1 MAVNNLGELRT
12 LVKDWS
18 NRTDISNSVIDS
30 FINIAQ
36 DRANRILRL
45 PILEGFSTITVT
57 NNTLL
62 LPSDYLEVKSL
73 TVVVNGK
80 SIELERKDLA
90 FVTKQQNN
98 QGIPKYFARK
108 QSKFI
113 IGPSSD
119 VSSADLYY
127 YYVADDLVNDTDSN
141 WFVEY
146 GTDLLLYG
154 ALSELALY
162 TKNTEEA
169 LQYEAKFKATAT
181 DLIKMAEDAD
191 WSGSTISI
199 IPTR

>member
-45 PILEGFSTITVT
+45 PILEGFSTISVS

-62 LPSDYLEVKSL
+62 LPADYLEAKSL
-73 TVVVNGK
+73 VVTVNGK
-80 SIELERKDLA
+80 AVELERKDLA
-90 FVTKQQNN
+90 FVTQQQNN
-98 QGIPKYFARK
+98 QGNPKYFARK

-113 IGPSSD
+113 IAPTSD

-127 YYVADDLVNDTDSN
+127 YYVAADLVNDTDTN
-141 WFVEY
+141 WFVEH

-154 ALSELALY
+154 ALSELSLY
-162 TKNTEEA
+162 TKNTEDA
-169 LQYEAKFKATAT
+169 LQWEAKFKATAQ
-181 DLIKMAEDAD
+181 DIMRMADDAD
-191 WSGSTISI
+191 WSGSTIGI
-199 IPTR
+199 IPKR

>member
-57 NNTLL
+57 NNALL
-62 LPSDYLEVKSL
+62 LPTDYLEAKSL
-73 TVVVNGK
+73 VVTVNGK
-80 SIELERKDLA
+80 AIELERKDLA

-98 QGIPKYFARK
+98 QGNPKYFARK
-108 QSKFI
+108 QSKFVI
-113 IGPSSD
+113 APDSD

-127 YYVADDLVNDTDSN
+127 YYVAANLVNDADTN
-141 WFVEY
+141 WFVEH

-154 ALSELALY
+154 ALSELSLY

-169 LQYEAKFKATAT
+169 LQYEAKFKATAQDIT
-181 DLIKMAEDAD
+181 RMADDAD
-191 WSGSTISI
+191 WSGSTIGI
-199 IPTR
+199 IPKR

>member
-45 PILEGFSTITVT
+45 PILEGFSTISVS

-62 LPSDYLEVKSL
+62 LPNDYLEAKSL
-73 TVVVNGK
+73 VVTVNGK
-80 SIELERKDLA
+80 AVELERKDLA

-98 QGIPKYFARK
+98 QGNPKYFARK
-108 QSKFI
+108 QSKFVI
-113 IGPSSD
+113 APDSD

-127 YYVADDLVNDTDSN
+127 YYVAADLVNDADTN
-141 WFVEY
+141 WFVEH

-154 ALSELALY
+154 ALSELSLY
-162 TKNTEEA
+162 TKNTEDA
-169 LQYEAKFKATAT
+169 LQWEAKFKATAQ
-181 DLIKMAEDAD
+181 DIMRMADDAD
-191 WSGSTISI
+191 WSGSTIGI
-199 IPTR
+199 IPKR

>member
-45 PILEGFSTITVT
+45 PILEGFSTISVS

-62 LPSDYLEVKSL
+62 LPADYLEAKSL
-73 TVVVNGK
+73 VVTVNGK
-80 SIELERKDLA
+80 AVELERKDLA

-98 QGIPKYFARK
+98 QGNPKYFARK

-113 IGPSSD
+113 IAPTSD

-127 YYVADDLVNDTDSN
+127 YYVAADLVNDTDTN
-141 WFVEY
+141 WFVEH

-154 ALSELALY
+154 ALSELSLY
-162 TKNTEEA
+162 TKNTEDA
-169 LQYEAKFKATAT
+169 LQWEAKFKATAQ
-181 DLIKMAEDAD
+181 DIMRMADDAD
-191 WSGSTISI
+191 WSGSTIGI
-199 IPTR
+199 IPKR

>member
-45 PILEGFSTITVT
+45 PILEGFSTISVS

-62 LPSDYLEVKSL
+62 LPADYLEAKSL
-73 TVVVNGK
+73 VVTVNGK
-80 SIELERKDLA
+80 AVELERKDLA

-98 QGIPKYFARK
+98 QGNPKYFARK
-108 QSKFI
+108 QSKFVI
-113 IGPSSD
+113 APDSD

-127 YYVADDLVNDTDSN
+127 YYVAADLVNDADTN
-141 WFVEY
+141 WFVEH

-154 ALSELALY
+154 ALSELSLY
-162 TKNTEEA
+162 TKNTEDA
-169 LQYEAKFKATAT
+169 LQWEAKFKATAQ
-181 DLIKMAEDAD
+181 DIMKMADDAD
-191 WSGSTISI
+191 WSGSTIGI
-199 IPTR
+199 IPKR

>member
-45 PILEGFSTITVT
+45 PILEGFSTISVS

-62 LPSDYLEVKSL
+62 LPADYLEAKSL
-73 TVVVNGK
+73 VVTVNGK
-80 SIELERKDLA
+80 AVELERKDLA
-90 FVTKQQNN
+90 FVTQQQNN
-98 QGIPKYFARK
+98 QGNPKYFARK

-113 IGPSSD
+113 IAPTSD

-127 YYVADDLVNDTDSN
+127 YYVAANLVNDTDTN
-141 WFVEY
+141 WFVEH

-154 ALSELALY
+154 ALSELSLY
-162 TKNTEEA
+162 TKNTEDA
-169 LQYEAKFKATAT
+169 LQWEAKFKATAQ
-181 DLIKMAEDAD
+181 DIMKMADDAD
-191 WSGSTISI
+191 WSGSTIGI
-199 IPTR
+199 IPKR

>member
-45 PILEGFSTITVT
+45 PILEGFSTISVS

-62 LPSDYLEVKSL
+62 LPTDYLEAKSL
-73 TVVVNGK
+73 VVTVNGK
-80 SIELERKDLA
+80 AVELERKDLA
-90 FVTKQQNN
+90 FVTQQQNN
-98 QGIPKYFARK
+98 QGNPKYFARK

-113 IGPSSD
+113 IAPTSD

-127 YYVADDLVNDTDSN
+127 YYVAADLVNDTDTN
-141 WFVEY
+141 WFVEH

-154 ALSELALY
+154 ALSELSLY
-162 TKNTEEA
+162 TKNTEDA
-169 LQYEAKFKATAT
+169 LQWEAKFKATAQ
-181 DLIKMAEDAD
+181 DIMKMADDAD
-191 WSGSTISI
+191 WSGSTIGI
-199 IPTR
+199 IPKR

>member
-62 LPSDYLEVKSL
+62 LPSDYLEV
-73 TVVVNGK
+73 
-80 SIELERKDLA
+80 
-90 FVTKQQNN
+90 
-98 QGIPKYFARK
+98 
-108 QSKFI
+108 
-113 IGPSSD
+113 
-119 VSSADLYY
+119 
-127 YYVADDLVNDTDSN
+127 
-141 WFVEY
+141 
-146 GTDLLLYG
+146 YG

>member
-57 NNTLL
+57 NNALA
-62 LPSDYLEVKSL
+62 LPTDYLEAKSL
-73 TVVVNGK
+73 VVTVNGK
-80 SIELERKDLA
+80 AIELERKDLA

-98 QGIPKYFARK
+98 QGNPKYFARK
-108 QSKFI
+108 QSKFVI
-113 IGPSSD
+113 APASD

-127 YYVADDLVNDTDSN
+127 YYVAADLVNDADTN
-141 WFVEY
+141 WFVEH

-154 ALSELALY
+154 ALSELSLY
-162 TKNTEEA
+162 TKNTEDA
-169 LQYEAKFKATAT
+169 LQWEAKFKATAQ
-181 DLIKMAEDAD
+181 DIMKMADDAD
-191 WSGSTISI
+191 WSGSTIGI
-199 IPTR
+199 IPKR

>member
-45 PILEGFSTITVT
+45 PILEGFSTISVS

-62 LPSDYLEVKSL
+62 LPADYLEAKSL
-73 TVVVNGK
+73 VVTVNGK
-80 SIELERKDLA
+80 AVELERKDLA
-90 FVTKQQNN
+90 FVTQQQNN
-98 QGIPKYFARK
+98 QGNPKYFARK

-113 IGPSSD
+113 IAPTSD

-127 YYVADDLVNDTDSN
+127 YYVAADLVNDTDTN
-141 WFVEY
+141 WFVEH

-154 ALSELALY
+154 ALSELSLY
-162 TKNTEEA
+162 TKNTEDA
-169 LQYEAKFKATAT
+169 LQWEAKFKATAQ
-181 DLIKMAEDAD
+181 DIMKMADDAD
-191 WSGSTISI
+191 WSGSTIGI
-199 IPTR
+199 IPKR

>member
-1 MAVNNLGELRT
+1 MAVNNLGDLRT

-57 NNTLL
+57 NNALA
-62 LPSDYLEVKSL
+62 LPTDYLEAKSL
-73 TVVVNGK
+73 VVTVNGK
-80 SIELERKDLA
+80 AIELERKDLA

-98 QGIPKYFARK
+98 QGNPKYFARK
-108 QSKFI
+108 QSSFVI
-113 IGPSSD
+113 APTSD

-127 YYVADDLVNDTDSN
+127 YYVAADLVNDADTN
-141 WFVEY
+141 WFVEH

-154 ALSELALY
+154 ALSELSLY
-162 TKNTEEA
+162 TKNTEDA
-169 LQYEAKFKATAT
+169 LQWEAKFKATAQ
-181 DLIKMAEDAD
+181 DIMRMADDAD
-191 WSGSTISI
+191 WSGSTIGI
-199 IPTR
+199 IPKR

>member
-57 NNTLL
+57 NNALL
-62 LPSDYLEVKSL
+62 LPTDYLEAKSL
-73 TVVVNGK
+73 VVTVNGK
-80 SIELERKDLA
+80 AIELERKDLA

-98 QGIPKYFARK
+98 QGNPKYFARK
-108 QSKFI
+108 QSKFVI
-113 IGPSSD
+113 APDSN

-127 YYVADDLVNDTDSN
+127 YYVAANLVNDADTN
-141 WFVEY
+141 WFVEH

-154 ALSELALY
+154 ALSELSLY

-169 LQYEAKFKATAT
+169 LQYEAKFKATAQDIT
-181 DLIKMAEDAD
+181 RMADDAD
-191 WSGSTISI
+191 WSGSTIGI
-199 IPTR
+199 IPKR

>member
-45 PILEGFSTITVT
+45 PILEGFSTISVS

-62 LPSDYLEVKSL
+62 LPADYLEAKSL
-73 TVVVNGK
+73 VVTVNGK
-80 SIELERKDLA
+80 AVELERKDLA
-90 FVTKQQNN
+90 FVTQQQNN
-98 QGIPKYFARK
+98 QGNPKYFARK
-108 QSKFI
+108 QSKFVI
-113 IGPSSD
+113 APDSD

-127 YYVADDLVNDTDSN
+127 YYVAADLVNDADTN
-141 WFVEY
+141 WFVEH

-154 ALSELALY
+154 ALSELSLY
-162 TKNTEEA
+162 TKNTEDA
-169 LQYEAKFKATAT
+169 LQWEAKFKATAQ
-181 DLIKMAEDAD
+181 DIMRMADDAD
-191 WSGSTISI
+191 WSGSTIGI
-199 IPTR
+199 IPKR

>member
-45 PILEGFSTITVT
+45 PILEGFSTISVS

-62 LPSDYLEVKSL
+62 LPADYLEAKSL
-73 TVVVNGK
+73 VVTVNGK
-80 SIELERKDLA
+80 AVELERKDLA

-98 QGIPKYFARK
+98 QGNPKYFARK
-108 QSKFI
+108 QSKFVI
-113 IGPSSD
+113 APDSD

-127 YYVADDLVNDTDSN
+127 YYVAADLVNDADTN
-141 WFVEY
+141 WFVEH

-154 ALSELALY
+154 ALSELSLY
-162 TKNTEEA
+162 TKNTEDA
-169 LQYEAKFKATAT
+169 LQWEAKFKATAQ
-181 DLIKMAEDAD
+181 DIMRMADDAD
-191 WSGSTISI
+191 WSGSTIGI
-199 IPTR
+199 IPKR